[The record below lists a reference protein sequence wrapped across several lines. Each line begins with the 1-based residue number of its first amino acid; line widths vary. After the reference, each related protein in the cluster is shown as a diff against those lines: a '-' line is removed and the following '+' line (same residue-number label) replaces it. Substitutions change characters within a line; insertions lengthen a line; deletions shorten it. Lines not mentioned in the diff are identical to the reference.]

1 MRFSYRRA
9 DSKSDEENPYWISF
23 SDIMSGLLII
33 FVLAVLSLILE
44 LTQTKTEVSEAIKEL
59 AKAEQIRREILDEI
73 AQELRRKNIEVE
85 IVDNHTVLRIPDNLL
100 SFETNRFEIP
110 KDTIVQNLVLEIGKT
125 LYDSITMFD
134 RWQYLDTIF
143 IEGHTDER
151 RYKGKK
157 YKFGNWELS
166 TLRAISIWLF
176 WNNNL
181 KLDRKLAEL
190 KNHDGRPLFSVSGY
204 GATRPITDRQVTEAD
219 WRKNRRIDIRFTVKR
234 PTLENF
240 ENIKKLISR

>member
-1 MRFSYRRA
+1 MRFLSARSN
-9 DSKSDEENPYWISF
+9 SKADEENPYWISF

-33 FVLAVLSLILE
+33 FVLAVLALILE

-73 AQELRRKNIEVE
+73 ARELYKKNIEVK
-85 IVDNHTVLRIPDNLL
+85 IVDNHTVLRIPDELL

-110 KDTIVQNLVLEIGKT
+110 ENETVKRTVLEIGRT
-125 LYDSITMFD
+125 LYDAITLLN

-151 RYKGKK
+151 RYKGSK

-166 TLRAISIWLF
+166 TLRAISLSQIMQFSYSRKRFYLNNSVVSFDPCSQFVHPKGEVLSSIIPDCTDQRSCMNNQQLF
-176 WNNNL
+176 C
-181 KLDRKLAEL
+181 K
-190 KNHDGRPLFSVSGY
+190 
-204 GATRPITDRQVTEAD
+204 
-219 WRKNRRIDIRFTVKR
+219 
-234 PTLENF
+234 
-240 ENIKKLISR
+240 

>member
-1 MRFSYRRA
+1 MRFLSARSN
-9 DSKSDEENPYWISF
+9 SKADEENPYWISF

-33 FVLAVLSLILE
+33 FVLAVLALILE

-73 AQELRRKNIEVE
+73 ARELYKKNIEVK
-85 IVDNHTVLRIPDNLL
+85 IVDNHTVLRIPDELL

-110 KDTIVQNLVLEIGKT
+110 ENETVKRTVLEIGRT
-125 LYDSITMFD
+125 LYDAITLLN

-151 RYKGKK
+151 RYKGSK

-166 TLRAISIWLF
+166 TLRAISLWLF
-176 WNNNL
+176 WDSNL
-181 KLDRKLAEL
+181 KLDRKLSEL

-204 GATRPITDRQVTEAD
+204 GATRPITKMQLTEAD

-240 ENIKKLISR
+240 QNIKRLISK